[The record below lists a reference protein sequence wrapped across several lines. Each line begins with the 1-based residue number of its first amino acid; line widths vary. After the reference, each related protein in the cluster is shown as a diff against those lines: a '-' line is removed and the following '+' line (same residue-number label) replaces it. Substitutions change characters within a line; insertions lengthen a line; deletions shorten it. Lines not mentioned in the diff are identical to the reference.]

1 MELSKEQ
8 YEHAMGFAKYAAGCV
23 SIGGDSVEAM
33 VPILSKA
40 LLQSASRIAAL
51 EAEIA
56 RLTESAERTTL
67 GLLGAL
73 DGSDE
78 AAFESASRV
87 AALEAEVARLTEAAE
102 KTTLGLLGTLDGSD
116 EAYCKARDRVAA
128 LEAALREPPPPC
140 HICKTTTDKHQLHCS
155 AAGGPSDRILLR
167 AMAALSPTRDG
178 EEKK

>member
-1 MELSKEQ
+1 MELSEEQ
-8 YEHAMGFAKYAAGCV
+8 IE
-23 SIGGDSVEAM
+23 EAM
-33 VPILSKA
+33 IWARFIDGPEDVPEPDDSLDPGEVTYILARA
-40 LLQSASRIAAL
+40 LLQ
-51 EAEIA
+51 
-56 RLTESAERTTL
+56 
-67 GLLGAL
+67 
-73 DGSDE
+73 
-78 AAFESASRV
+78 SASRV

-116 EAYCKARDRVAA
+116 EAYFKARDRVAA

-178 EEKK
+178 EERKP